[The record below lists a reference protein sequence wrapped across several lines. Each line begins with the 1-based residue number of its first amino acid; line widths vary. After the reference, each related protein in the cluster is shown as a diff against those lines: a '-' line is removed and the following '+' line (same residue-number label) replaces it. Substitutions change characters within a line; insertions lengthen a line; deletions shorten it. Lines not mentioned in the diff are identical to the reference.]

1 MRVVIK
7 RERPLRSLLL
17 ICLAIV
23 AAAAVA
29 IHFVHAER
37 ELYDIQIAELRK
49 ERQRLTK
56 DNRRLLEEADTLRR
70 SVETAKRSTDI
81 DSRAYAEV
89 NDHLRKLQQE
99 LLLAKEEVSF
109 YQGIMSDGK
118 GRGVRIH
125 SFLME
130 PAEEAGRYRFQLV
143 LTRSSEDDSVLTGTV
158 LLIVDGDEG
167 GISTR
172 FHISRIGAEKQDAI
186 YFRFRHF
193 QRLNGEIALPK
204 EFKPSSVEVEALTV
218 IKDKTVSVRETFPWP
233 TGPS

>member
-7 RERPLRSLLL
+7 RERPLRSLLF
-17 ICLAIV
+17 ICLVIV

-29 IHFVHAER
+29 IHFVHSER
-37 ELYDIQIAELRK
+37 EVYDIQIAELRK

-56 DNRRLLEEADTLRR
+56 ENRRLLQEAETLRR
-70 SVETAKRSTDI
+70 SVATAKRSTDI

-130 PAEEAGRYRFQLV
+130 PAEKAGRYRFQLV
-143 LTRSSEDDSVLTGTV
+143 LTRSSEDDSVLSGTV

-172 FHISRIGAEKQDAI
+172 FHISRIAGKQDAI
-186 YFRFRHF
+186 YFRFRNF
-193 QRLNGEIALPK
+193 QRINGEIALPTD
-204 EFKPSSVEVEALTV
+204 FKPSSVEVEALTV